1 MKILVV
7 GKGGREHALIH
18 TLSLSPAKPELFSF
32 PGSDAIFALAKPTD
46 ATDLPSLISWMKA
59 NGIDLCIAGE
69 ESYLVT
75 GQGLANLCED
85 NGIPCWGPPKESA
98 QLEASKEFSKDF
110 LLRNNIPTA
119 KAITCDSLKSAVTA
133 IDDTYPTV
141 LKFDGL
147 AAGKGVAV
155 CPDEKSALDFLNEV
169 FTEKRFG
176 EGRLLV
182 EECLIG
188 PEVSIFAAIVDDE
201 YLILTPAR
209 DYKRL
214 GNGDHGP
221 NTGGMGA
228 VASLKLISAELL
240 AAIDE
245 SIVAPTV
252 AALRSEKL
260 PYRGFLYFG
269 LMLTSDGPKVIEY
282 NCRFGDPECQAVMPL
297 LRGDLATFC
306 LEGAKG
312 KLNKELISF
321 SDDWSVC
328 VILASHGYPESSRS
342 GDVISGIDRCGE
354 TVFHSGTKSVAGEWQ
369 TNGGRVLACIAS
381 SPDRI
386 TAVEAAH
393 NAASKISFSG
403 LQRRTDI
410 GILHFPEA
418 KSHSAESIRLTLS
431 PEEITSAVENLA
443 ESIRKANPD
452 KSIALVGIRSRGD
465 EVAERLLTLL
475 SSDDRELQFGIL
487 DISLYRDDFEHLHS
501 NPKLQES
508 DIPFPVEGAHI
519 ILVDDVLFTGRTIRA
534 ALDALSDYG
543 RPAKVELA
551 VLIDRGHRELP
562 IFADYVGIALA
573 TDRHDHVHVSLEGTD
588 GEDLVRVVTP
598 MRS

>member
-7 GKGGREHALIH
+7 GKGGREHALIR
-18 TLSLSPAKPELFSF
+18 TLAQSPAKPQLFSF
-32 PGSDAIFALAKPTD
+32 PGSDAIFGIAEPTD
-46 ATDLPSLISWMKA
+46 ATDLPSLIAWMKS

-75 GQGLANLCED
+75 GEGLANLCEA

-98 QLEASKEFSKDF
+98 QLEASKEFAKDF
-110 LLRNNIPTA
+110 LLRNDIPTA
-119 KAITCDSLKSAVTA
+119 GATACDSLESSLAA
-133 IDDTYPTV
+133 IGAKYPTV

-169 FTEKRFG
+169 FTERRFG

-182 EECLIG
+182 EECLTG

-214 GNGDHGP
+214 KEGDQGP

-228 VASLKLISAELL
+228 VASRKLISGELL

-269 LMLTSDGPKVIEY
+269 LMLTPEGPKVIEY

-297 LRGDLATFC
+297 LQGDLATFC

-312 KLNKELISF
+312 NLDKDLISF

-342 GDVISGIDRCGE
+342 GDVISGLDSTGGM
-354 TVFHSGTKSVAGEWQ
+354 VFHSGTKRIGTEWQ
-369 TNGGRVLACIAS
+369 TNGGRVLACVARGQ
-381 SPDRI
+381 DRVS
-386 TAVEAAH
+386 AVSAAH
-393 NAASKISFSG
+393 AAAEKITFPG

-418 KSHSAESIRLTLS
+418 KSHAPESIRLTLS
-431 PEEITSAVENLA
+431 PDDIAAGVEKLA
-443 ESIRKANPD
+443 EAIRRANPD
-452 KSIALVGIRSRGD
+452 KPISLVGIRSRGD
-465 EVAERLLTLL
+465 EVAERLLTHL
-475 SSDDRELQFGIL
+475 SSDDRELQFGVL
-487 DISLYRDDFEHLHS
+487 DISLYRDDLEHLHS

-508 DIPFPVEGAHI
+508 DIPFPVDGAHI

-543 RPAKVELA
+543 RPAKIELA

-562 IFADYVGIALA
+562 IHPDYTGIVLE
-573 TDRHDHVHVSLEGTD
+573 TERLDHVDVSLEGTD
-588 GEDLVRVVTP
+588 GEDIVRVVTP
-598 MRS
+598 PKT